1 MLPARR
7 RSQQASS
14 LPAAVCPRV
23 CECCLDSGRVLT
35 QVRPDVL
42 PCWQRPSSLPTACP
56 QTLQQAGNFLDET
69 LAPRVAHYVTAPM
82 CAAPLAAASG
92 ALELQ
97 GHRVPE
103 PATATAGT
111 QLLGC
116 QLILGSLH
124 TDPSAEIKH
133 PQPGPIPPLG
143 KPPWSVCNAHRR
155 LAGLPACL
163 PSARDEQ
170 ETGMVLPEPTAKP
183 ARMQNPRCCRQ
194 HSSIGSASCALP
206 RCSSPRC
213 AGKEEV
219 AAPVPFPSL
228 SLLRPQFYCSDPF
241 QGDWSMLVPIPQHLL
256 PLFSAMKSLRE
267 NLLLTVSKHF
277 QCRSQVCCI
286 PSRWPKPLSVKDP
299 RMSCWGICFARLI
312 PFLCKLLL
320 CWGFFVGWE
329 LSLEAGAAASVSPGL
344 SEPRLGGTGRSSLG
358 QGCACGRG

>member
-1 MLPARR
+1 MA
-7 RSQQASS
+7 
-14 LPAAVCPRV
+14 
-23 CECCLDSGRVLT
+23 
-35 QVRPDVL
+35 
-42 PCWQRPSSLPTACP
+42 PCA
-56 QTLQQAGNFLDET
+56 
-69 LAPRVAHYVTAPM
+69 AHYVTAPM

-97 GHRVPE
+97 GHHVPE
-103 PATATAGT
+103 PATAGT

-143 KPPWSVCNAHRR
+143 KPPWSVCNAHCW

-170 ETGMVLPEPTAKP
+170 EIDKALPEPTAKP
-183 ARMQNPRCCRQ
+183 AGCKTPGA
-194 HSSIGSASCALP
+194 IGSASCAVP
-206 RCSSPRC
+206 RCSSPHC

-228 SLLRPQFYCSDPF
+228 SLLRPQFSCSDPF

-256 PLFSAMKSLRE
+256 PPFSAMKSLRE

-299 RMSCWGICFARLI
+299 RMNCWGISFARLI
-312 PFLCKLLL
+312 PFLCKILL
-320 CWGFFVGWE
+320 CWFFFVGWE
-329 LSLEAGAAASVSPGL
+329 LSLGAGAAASVSPGL
-344 SEPRLGGTGRSSLG
+344 SEPRLGGTGRSSLR
-358 QGCACGRG
+358 QGCACSWG